1 MSIQGRMLS
10 STLDSSCIL
19 LLLTPARLDPVG
31 LNVEGRRE
39 LWCGCQTA
47 RLWQSKIGLSQL
59 PLQSLPHLMVSAVS
73 LYLFTKAILSSSDRR
88 VSFSCHCCAA
98 LLQEAGA
105 DTLQHI
111 WIRMQQINFA
121 KFRGPGTVALVKL

>member
-47 RLWQSKIGLSQL
+47 RLWQSRIGLSQL

-73 LYLFTKAILSSSDRR
+73 VSVHQSHSEQQRQTR
-88 VSFSCHCCAA
+88 VIFLPLLRCPAA
-98 LLQEAGA
+98 GGQSRHTATHL
-105 DTLQHI
+105 D
-111 WIRMQQINFA
+111 
-121 KFRGPGTVALVKL
+121 

>member
-47 RLWQSKIGLSQL
+47 RLWQSRIGLSQL

-73 LYLFTKAILSSSDRR
+73 LYLSTKAILSSSDRL

-111 WIRMQQINFA
+111 
-121 KFRGPGTVALVKL
+121 